1 MANTL
6 KVITANSSHSDSSGT
21 TSPNTAGANDTLYT
35 VPGSVSATI
44 IVGFHVCNVTTNT
57 IKISVKISS
66 DTGSNNS
73 AFGGGANKDA
83 FLVRNVPIPEGSTIE
98 LLSGNK
104 IFLEDSDIIKIQS
117 DTVEGY
123 NCILSF
129 VEQS

>member
-21 TSPNTAGANDTLYT
+21 TSPNTAGVNGTLYT

-57 IKISVKISS
+57 IKISVTIES
-66 DTGSNNS
+66 DTTS
-73 AFGGGANKDA
+73 ATVFGNGANKNA
-83 FLVRNVPIPEGSTIE
+83 FLVKDVPIPEGSTIE

>member
-21 TSPNTAGANDTLYT
+21 TSPNTAGVNDTLYT

-57 IKISVKISS
+57 IKISVTIES
-66 DTGSNNS
+66 DTTS
-73 AFGGGANKDA
+73 ATVFGNGANKNA
-83 FLVRNVPIPEGSTIE
+83 FLVKDVPIPEGSTIE

-104 IFLEDSDIIKIQS
+104 IFLEDTDKILIQS
-117 DTVEGY
+117 DTVGGY

-129 VEQS
+129 VEHS

>member
-6 KVITANSSHSDSSGT
+6 KVITVDSSHIDGT
-21 TSPNTAGANDTLYT
+21 GTNNTANVDTILYT
-35 VPGSVSATI
+35 VPSDGTVSAAI

-57 IKISVKISS
+57 IKISVTIES
-66 DTGSNNS
+66 DTTS
-73 AFGGGANKDA
+73 ATVFGNGANKNA
-83 FLVRNVPIPEGSTIE
+83 FLVKDVPIPEGSTIE

-104 IFLEDSDIIKIQS
+104 IFLEDTDKILIQS
-117 DTVEGY
+117 DTVGGY

>member
-21 TSPNTAGANDTLYT
+21 TSPNTAGVNDTLYT

-57 IKISVKISS
+57 IKISVTIES
-66 DTGSNNS
+66 DTTS
-73 AFGGGANKDA
+73 ATVFGNGANKNA
-83 FLVRNVPIPEGSTIE
+83 FLVKDVPIHEGSTIE

-104 IFLEDSDIIKIQS
+104 IFLEDTDKILIQS
-117 DTVEGY
+117 DTVGGY

>member
-21 TSPNTAGANDTLYT
+21 TSPNTAGVNDTLYT

-57 IKISVKISS
+57 IKISVTIES
-66 DTGSNNS
+66 DTTS
-73 AFGGGANKDA
+73 ATVFGNGANKNA
-83 FLVRNVPIPEGSTIE
+83 FLVKDVPIPEGSTIE

-104 IFLEDSDIIKIQS
+104 IFLEDTDIIKIQS
-117 DTVEGY
+117 DTAASF
-123 NCILSF
+123 NCVLSF
-129 VEQS
+129 VEQT

>member
-21 TSPNTAGANDTLYT
+21 TSPNTAGENDTLYT

-57 IKISVKISS
+57 IKISVTIES
-66 DTGSNNS
+66 DTTS
-73 AFGGGANKDA
+73 ATVFGNGANKNA
-83 FLVRNVPIPEGSTIE
+83 FLVKDVPIPEGSTIE

-104 IFLEDSDIIKIQS
+104 IFLEDTDKILIQS
-117 DTVEGY
+117 DTVGGY

>member
-6 KVITANSSHSDSSGT
+6 KVITAEANKTNASGT
-21 TSPNTAGANDTLYT
+21 TSTTANVDTTLYT
-35 VPGSVSATI
+35 VPSAKTAI

-57 IKISVKISS
+57 IKISVTIES
-66 DTGSNNS
+66 DTTS
-73 AFGGGANKDA
+73 ATVFGNGANKNA
-83 FLVRNVPIPEGSTIE
+83 FLVKDVPIPEGSTIE

-104 IFLEDSDIIKIQS
+104 IFLEDTDKILIQS
-117 DTVEGY
+117 DTVGGY

>member
-21 TSPNTAGANDTLYT
+21 TSPNTAGVNDTLYT
-35 VPGSVSATI
+35 VPGSVSAAI

-57 IKISVKISS
+57 IKISVTIES
-66 DTGSNNS
+66 DTTS
-73 AFGGGANKDA
+73 ATVFGNGANKNA
-83 FLVRNVPIPEGSTIE
+83 FLVKDVPIPEGSTIE

-104 IFLEDSDIIKIQS
+104 IFLEDTDIIKIQS
-117 DTVEGY
+117 DTAASF
-123 NCILSF
+123 NCVLSF

>member
-21 TSPNTAGANDTLYT
+21 TSPNTAGVNDTLYT
-35 VPGSVSATI
+35 VPGSVSASF

-57 IKISVKISS
+57 IKISVTIES
-66 DTGSNNS
+66 DTTS
-73 AFGGGANKDA
+73 ATVFGNGANKNA
-83 FLVRNVPIPEGSTIE
+83 FLVKDVPIPEGSTIE

-104 IFLEDSDIIKIQS
+104 IFLEDTDKILIQS
-117 DTVEGY
+117 DTVGGY

>member
-21 TSPNTAGANDTLYT
+21 TSPNTAGVNDTLYT

-57 IKISVKISS
+57 IKISVTIES
-66 DTGSNNS
+66 DTTS
-73 AFGGGANKDA
+73 ATVFGNGANKNA
-83 FLVRNVPIPEGSTIE
+83 FLVKDVPIPEGSTIE

-104 IFLEDSDIIKIQS
+104 IFLEDTDKILIQS
-117 DTVEGY
+117 DTVGGY

>member
-21 TSPNTAGANDTLYT
+21 TSPNTAGVNDTLYT
-35 VPGSVSATI
+35 VPGSVSAAI

-57 IKISVKISS
+57 IKISVTIES
-66 DTGSNNS
+66 DTTS
-73 AFGGGANKDA
+73 ATVFGNGANKNA
-83 FLVRNVPIPEGSTIE
+83 FLVKDVPIPEGSTIE

-104 IFLEDSDIIKIQS
+104 IFLEDTDKILIQS
-117 DTVEGY
+117 DTVGGY

>member
-21 TSPNTAGANDTLYT
+21 TSPNTAGVNDTLYT
-35 VPGSVSATI
+35 VPGSVSAAI

-57 IKISVKISS
+57 IKISVTIES
-66 DTGSNNS
+66 DTTS
-73 AFGGGANKDA
+73 ATVFGNGTNQNA
-83 FLVRNVPIPEGSTIE
+83 FLVKNVPIPEGSTIE

-104 IFLEDSDIIKIQS
+104 IFLEDTDKILIQS
-117 DTVEGY
+117 DTVGGY

>member
-21 TSPNTAGANDTLYT
+21 ISPNTAGVNDTLYT
-35 VPGSVSATI
+35 VPGSVSAAI

-57 IKISVKISS
+57 IKISVTIES
-66 DTGSNNS
+66 DTTS
-73 AFGGGANKDA
+73 ATVFGNGANKNA
-83 FLVRNVPIPEGSTIE
+83 FLVKDVPIPEGSTIE

-104 IFLEDSDIIKIQS
+104 IFLEDTDKILIQS
-117 DTVEGY
+117 DTVGGY